1 MEPLD
6 DRELK
11 TILEAWQAP
20 DAPGRLREALFPRD
34 PAPWWMRLWRAQLR
48 IPVPVAVCL
57 ALLLLVIAGFWRQ
70 PVRPPEPVAEVTFRE
85 LQPVKEL
92 KVRIIRRHY
101 E

>member
-11 TILEAWQAP
+11 TILDAWQAP
-20 DAPGRLREALFPRD
+20 AVPGRLREALFPD
-34 PAPWWMRLWRAQLR
+34 KTAPWWMRIWRAQLR
-48 IPVPVAVCL
+48 IPVPLAVCL
-57 ALLLLVIAGFWRQ
+57 ALLALLIFGLRQ
-70 PVRPPEPVAEVTFRE
+70 PARVPAPVAEVNFRE